1 MRDAE
6 PFSSFEKPL
15 SEGERNRE
23 LDSVQLSQM
32 EKDRILSE
40 KGDRA
45 FQGEILQLRQ
55 DYLKRRVKL
64 DRRDCKGEVLIL
76 LSM

>member
-15 SEGERNRE
+15 LEGERNRE

-32 EKDRILSE
+32 IELSNENFEAQTRLSE
-40 KGDRA
+40 A
-45 FQGEILQLRQ
+45 QGE
-55 DYLKRRVKL
+55 L
-64 DRRDCKGEVLIL
+64 DRRECKGEVLIF